1 MQRLALTLSTFGIVV
16 VMLINMALFY
26 QNGQLRR
33 QIAAPQPTQ
42 AAAPPSQATELAD
55 LAARLDRAE
64 RDRAKAI
71 GDANSLRS
79 QVEQLNAAAQERDAL
94 KAELQSLRQQND
106 QLRTEAANLQTM
118 NAIGGQVTP
127 LRGLSPVN
135 SVPRTFMNREQ
146 LRAYFT
152 DLLARDWPAEAEARE
167 QATLRALDMAGASG
181 DLRQSQIDSATR
193 SILGFYDHDTK
204 QLVVVTNRASMGVR
218 DRVTYAHEYTH
229 SLQDQHFGL
238 AKLFAQAEGNN
249 DYALALRALV
259 EGDATLTMGLY
270 ADAHLSDLDRANYQ
284 LEEIQSIDLS
294 GLTFGSGP
302 MVESAAYFPYR
313 EGAGFVAALYA
324 NGGWPMVDAAF
335 SRPPRSTEQVLHP
348 ERYVAGDAPVAVQ
361 LPAYQLDGWRTL
373 TEDTLG
379 ELYLR
384 IYLERALPFE
394 QAIPA
399 CEGWG
404 GDRYQVLGDER
415 GRVALALQTAWDTPE
430 AAQRFYG
437 AMASFVAGLGGSPAL
452 LEADGSHLRWQLAD
466 RQFYVSLAGNRVLV
480 LHAPDG
486 PALDTLIRQS

>member
-1 MQRLALTLSTFGIVV
+1 MQRLALTLSTFGIIV
-16 VMLINMALFY
+16 VMLINLALFY

-33 QIAAPQPTQ
+33 QLAAPQPTQ
-42 AAAPPSQATELAD
+42 AAASPAQAAEIAD
-55 LAARLDRAE
+55 LTTRLDRAE

-71 GDANSLRS
+71 GDANSLRG
-79 QVEQLNAAAQERDAL
+79 QVDQLTSAAQERDAL
-94 KAELQSLRQQND
+94 KAELQTLRQQND
-106 QLRTEAANLQTM
+106 ELRTEAANLQTM

-127 LRGLSPVN
+127 LRGLSPLG

-152 DLLARDWPAEAEARE
+152 ELLARDWPTEAEARE
-167 QATLRALDMAGASG
+167 QAALRALDMAGASG

-270 ADAHLSDLDRANYQ
+270 ANQHLSDLDRANYQ
-284 LEEIQSIDLS
+284 LEEFQSIDLS

-313 EGAGFVAALYA
+313 EGAGFVGALYA
-324 NGGWPMVDAAF
+324 TGGWQMVDAAF
-335 SRPPRSTEQVLHP
+335 SHPPRSTEQVLHP
-348 ERYVAGDAPVAVQ
+348 ERYAAGDAPVAVQ
-361 LPAYQLDGWRTL
+361 LPAYQLGGWRTL
-373 TEDTLG
+373 AEDTLG

-404 GDRYQVLGDER
+404 GDRYQVLGDEQ

-437 AMASFVAGLGGSPAL
+437 AMSSFVAGLGGSPGL
-452 LEADGSHLRWQLAD
+452 LEADASHTRWQLAG
-466 RQFYVSLAGNRVLV
+466 RQFYVGLAGSRVLV

-486 PALDTLIRQS
+486 SALDALIRQS